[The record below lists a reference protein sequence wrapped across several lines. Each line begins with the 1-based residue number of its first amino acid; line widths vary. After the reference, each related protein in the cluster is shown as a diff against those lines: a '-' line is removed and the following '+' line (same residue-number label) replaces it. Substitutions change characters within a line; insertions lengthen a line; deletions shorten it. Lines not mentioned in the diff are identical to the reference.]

1 MLWSKFIP
9 YTPVQPWGVIGAPL
23 PCNFKNKNLGS
34 VPSIYTE
41 VLALT
46 EENTNSN
53 LTNQGIKFLLYF
65 QILQSNVID
74 DTDDE
79 ADDYFS
85 DMDGTSSIN
94 NAPSGLMSLL
104 GKTN

>member
-1 MLWSKFIP
+1 M
-9 YTPVQPWGVIGAPL
+9 
-23 PCNFKNKNLGS
+23 NF
-34 VPSIYTE
+34 
-41 VLALT
+41 
-46 EENTNSN
+46 
-53 LTNQGIKFLLYF
+53 FFLYF
-65 QILQSNVID
+65 QLLQSNVID